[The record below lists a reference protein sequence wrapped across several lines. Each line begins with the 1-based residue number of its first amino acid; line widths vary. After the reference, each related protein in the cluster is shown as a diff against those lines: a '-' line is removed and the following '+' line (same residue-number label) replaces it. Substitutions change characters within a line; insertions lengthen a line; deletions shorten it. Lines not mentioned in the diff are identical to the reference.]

1 MTMTENYQDF
11 RRVFLEKGM
20 FRKAISC
27 LVYHKMGTR
36 DIYNIKED
44 YALVKQNG
52 GGIDEMRLA
61 MTPVNDRYW
70 HKMTKG
76 INPDCVGRAIDEID
90 DMLMKI
96 SVSKGELLI
105 KEILTDLSKGMSA
118 LVPVWDDPLY
128 REVYEYLI
136 YDDHSEESDIIDF
149 AYNAYMEYQLFMDGL
164 EALCKKHKLKS
175 LKKIISDSGL
185 FQPKLIKGRAEI
197 KAQVIDSINELC
209 NSKWPYNLGKDI
221 LLYIDGQ
228 KPGQKQMYGLCLSI
242 MQTYFSDKRGSRP
255 ILRYDYE
262 YDSNFVKL
270 ICCDILGQ
278 YTDKYIKTHSNYK
291 PHDADREGLKEYF
304 PYLETDLIKSP
315 S

>member
-20 FRKAISC
+20 FRKAVSC

-36 DIYNIKED
+36 DIYNIKAD
-44 YALVKQNG
+44 YALVKQS

-61 MTPVNDRYW
+61 MTPINDRYW

-76 INPDCVGRAIDEID
+76 VNPDCASRAIDEID

-105 KEILTDLSKGMSA
+105 KEVLTDFSKGMSA
-118 LVPVWDDPLY
+118 LVPVWDDSLY

-175 LKKIISDSGL
+175 LKKIISENGL
-185 FQPKLIKGRAEI
+185 FLPKPIQSQEEI
-197 KAQVIDSINELC
+197 KAQVIDRINELC
-209 NSKWPYNLGKDI
+209 NPKWSHNLGKDI
-221 LLYIDGQ
+221 LRYIDGQ
-228 KPGQKQMYGLCLSI
+228 KPGQKQMYALCLSI
-242 MQTYFSDKRGSRP
+242 KQTYFSDKRGVRCQIIP
-255 ILRYDYE
+255 NNYE
-262 YDSNFVKL
+262 YDSDFVKL

-278 YTDKYIKTHSNYK
+278 YTDKYKKTHSNYK
-291 PHDADREGLKEYF
+291 PHDAKDNGKGIKEF
-304 PYLETDLIKSP
+304 FQYLNADL
-315 S
+315 

>member
-20 FRKAISC
+20 FRKAVSC

-36 DIYNIKED
+36 DIYNIKAD
-44 YALVKQNG
+44 YALVKQS

-61 MTPVNDRYW
+61 MTPINDRYW

-76 INPDCVGRAIDEID
+76 VNPDCASRAIDEID

-105 KEILTDLSKGMSA
+105 KEVLTDFSKGMSA
-118 LVPVWDDPLY
+118 LVPVWDDSLY

-175 LKKIISDSGL
+175 LKKIISENGL
-185 FQPKLIKGRAEI
+185 FLPKPIQSQEEI
-197 KAQVIDSINELC
+197 KAQVIDRINELC
-209 NSKWPYNLGKDI
+209 NPKWPQNLGKDI

-228 KPGQKQMYGLCLSI
+228 KPGQKQMYALCLSI
-242 MQTYFSDKRGSRP
+242 KQTYFSDKRGWMP
-255 ILRYDYE
+255 ILRYGYE
-262 YDSNFVKL
+262 YDSDFVKL

-291 PHDADREGLKEYF
+291 PHDADREGLKEHF
-304 PYLETDLIKSP
+304 PYLETSLLKSP

>member
-20 FRKAISC
+20 FRKAVSC

-36 DIYNIKED
+36 DIYNIKAD
-44 YALVKQNG
+44 YALVKQS

-61 MTPVNDRYW
+61 MTPINDRYW

-76 INPDCVGRAIDEID
+76 VNPDCASRAIDEID

-105 KEILTDLSKGMSA
+105 KEVLTDFSKGMSA
-118 LVPVWDDPLY
+118 LVPVWDDSLY

-164 EALCKKHKLKS
+164 EALCTKHKLKS
-175 LKKIISDSGL
+175 LKKIISENGL
-185 FQPKLIKGRAEI
+185 FLPKPIQSQEEI
-197 KAQVIDSINELC
+197 KAQVIDRINELC
-209 NSKWPYNLGKDI
+209 NPKCPQNLGKDI
-221 LLYIDGQ
+221 LRYIDGQ
-228 KPGQKQMYGLCLSI
+228 KPGQKQMYALCLLIKQSW
-242 MQTYFSDKRGSRP
+242 FSDKRGVRCQIIP
-255 ILRYDYE
+255 NNYE
-262 YDSNFVKL
+262 YDSDFVKL

-278 YTDKYIKTHSNYK
+278 YTDKYKKTHSNYK
-291 PHDADREGLKEYF
+291 PHDAKDNGKGIKEF
-304 PYLETDLIKSP
+304 FQYLNADL
-315 S
+315 